1 MNNREEIENELKSL
15 GSSLAGQYQETT
27 HDVPD
32 SYFEHLEKQ
41 VIAEFTIHRKQSQ
54 ESFTVPDGYF
64 ENLGSNLLLK
74 GKASQKESTVFQIRT
89 LIKRPAFRAI
99 AASFILVLTAVILF
113 ESKKEVPVM
122 SPEIGFEESLHFIE
136 ENMDDIDL
144 EDLVTAGAVEEEDL
158 TVVEHDEST
167 LEVIDASFL
176 EFPDIYSENN

>member
-1 MNNREEIENELKSL
+1 
-15 GSSLAGQYQETT
+15 
-27 HDVPD
+27 
-32 SYFEHLEKQ
+32 
-41 VIAEFTIHRKQSQ
+41 
-54 ESFTVPDGYF
+54 
-64 ENLGSNLLLK
+64 
-74 GKASQKESTVFQIRT
+74 
-89 LIKRPAFRAI
+89 
-99 AASFILVLTAVILF
+99 
-113 ESKKEVPVM
+113 M